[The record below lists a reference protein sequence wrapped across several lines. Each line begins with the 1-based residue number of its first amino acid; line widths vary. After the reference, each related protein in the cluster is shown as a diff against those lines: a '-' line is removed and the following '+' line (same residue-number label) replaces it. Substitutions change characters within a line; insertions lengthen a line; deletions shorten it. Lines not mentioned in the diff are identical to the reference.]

1 MAERDKNWR
10 EISASAEERLRQV
23 ADIHYFAIFPRGI
36 CCFHAIVFFP
46 SIDALKRAEADRFD
60 ELARELITEAVRE
73 FRGSQCSEYDISVEL
88 DSYEN
93 VKRHYGGNYFNRL
106 R

>member
-23 ADIHYFAIFPRGI
+23 TDIHYFAIFPRDI

-60 ELARELITEAVRE
+60 ELARELITETVHE
-73 FRGSQCSEYDISVEL
+73 FRGSQCPEYEISVEL

-93 VKRHYGGNYFNRL
+93 VKRHYGEITLNA
-106 R
+106 